1 MKNTGVVDYAM
12 IAVGTLYSL
21 ANIEQILGIV
31 LLIIQLLWIITKF
44 VYKIYTAIKKEENLD
59 DYDDE
64 YDELIGNIEDLIE
77 DDKDE

>member
-12 IAVGTLYSL
+12 IAAGTLYSL

-31 LLIIQLLWIITKF
+31 LLIIQLVWIITKF

-64 YDELIGNIEDLIE
+64 YDELIGNIEDIIE